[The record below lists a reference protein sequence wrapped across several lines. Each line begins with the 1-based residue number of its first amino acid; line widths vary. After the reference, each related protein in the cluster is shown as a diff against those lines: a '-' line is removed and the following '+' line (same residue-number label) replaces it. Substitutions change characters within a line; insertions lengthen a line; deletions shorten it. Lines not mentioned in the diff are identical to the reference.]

1 MRFNQ
6 PTQLVTAKCR
16 LEESP
21 EADRNRNTL
30 AISLNASYYS
40 LDELFPARV
49 GVNRAKVNG
58 MYNSVDELQRA
69 LNVQDYIAERGLSVA
84 IFLALK
90 TGKPLFLEG
99 DAGVGKTEIAKVLSA
114 LLDTDLIRMQC
125 YEGLDVNTAVY
136 EWNYAGQILHLRL
149 MEAEGLARI
158 DMERE
163 LFSDR
168 FLLKRPLLQAIEA
181 SENGR
186 APVLLIDELDRSD
199 EEFEAFLLELL
210 SHFQISIPELGTLKA
225 EAPPTVIVTSNRTRE
240 IHDALKRRCL
250 YYWIDY
256 PHFHKELQI
265 VARKAPDVPP
275 MLARQI
281 TAFIQD
287 MRSMELFKRP
297 GIAETLDWTAALIA
311 LDQNELA
318 LETVQDTL
326 GVILKY
332 QDDVEMLD
340 GETIRNMIERAKVEA
355 QRV

>member
-1 MRFNQ
+1 
-6 PTQLVTAKCR
+6 
-16 LEESP
+16 
-21 EADRNRNTL
+21 
-30 AISLNASYYS
+30 
-40 LDELFPARV
+40 
-49 GVNRAKVNG
+49 
-58 MYNSVDELQRA
+58 MYDSVDKLQA
-69 LNVQDYIAERGLSVA
+69 GLGGQDYIAERGLAVA
-84 IFLALK
+84 VFLALK

-99 DAGVGKTEIAKVLSA
+99 DAGVGKTEIAKTLAS
-114 LLDTDLIRMQC
+114 LLDTELIRMQC
-125 YEGLDVNTAVY
+125 YEGLDINTAVY

-149 MEAEGLARI
+149 MEAEGMARQ
-158 DMERE
+158 DMEGE
-163 LFSDR
+163 LFSER
-168 FLLKRPLLQAIEA
+168 FLLKRPLLQAVEA
-181 SENGR
+181 SKNGS

-210 SHFQISIPELGTLKA
+210 SDFQISIPELGTISA
-225 EAPPTVIVTSNRTRE
+225 ATPPIVVVTSNRTRE

-256 PHFHKELQI
+256 PHFHKELEI
-265 VARKAPDVPP
+265 VQRKAPDVPP

-287 MRSMELFKRP
+287 MRTLELFKKP
-297 GIAETLDWTAALIA
+297 GVAETLDWTAALIA

-340 GETIRNMIERAKVEA
+340 ATTIQNMIDRAKVEA
-355 QRV
+355 QRA

>member
-1 MRFNQ
+1 MF
-6 PTQLVTAKCR
+6 
-16 LEESP
+16 
-21 EADRNRNTL
+21 
-30 AISLNASYYS
+30 
-40 LDELFPARV
+40 F
-49 GVNRAKVNG
+49 
-58 MYNSVDELQRA
+58 NSVDELQRA
-69 LNVQDYIAERGLSVA
+69 LNQHDYIAERGLSVA

-99 DAGVGKTEIAKVLSA
+99 DAGVGKTEIAKVMSA
-114 LLDTDLIRMQC
+114 LLDTSLIRMQC

-149 MEAEGLARI
+149 MEAEGLARV
-158 DMERE
+158 DMEKE
-163 LFSDR
+163 IFSDR

-210 SHFQISIPELGTLKA
+210 SDFQISIPELGTLKA
-225 EAPPTVIVTSNRTRE
+225 KMPPTVIVTSNRTRE

-265 VARKAPDVPP
+265 VERKAPDVPP
-275 MLARQI
+275 LLARQI

>member
-1 MRFNQ
+1 MF
-6 PTQLVTAKCR
+6 
-16 LEESP
+16 
-21 EADRNRNTL
+21 
-30 AISLNASYYS
+30 
-40 LDELFPARV
+40 
-49 GVNRAKVNG
+49 
-58 MYNSVDELQRA
+58 NSVDELQQA
-69 LNVQDYIAERGLSVA
+69 LSEQDYIAERGLTVA
-84 IFLALK
+84 IYLALK

-125 YEGLDVNTAVY
+125 YEGLDINTAVY
-136 EWNYAGQILHLRL
+136 EWNYAGQILHMRL
-149 MEAEGLARI
+149 MESDGLQRA
-158 DMERE
+158 DMENE

-181 SENGR
+181 TEDGKP
-186 APVLLIDELDRSD
+186 PVLLIDELDRSD

-210 SHFQISIPELGTLKA
+210 SDFQISIPELGTISAKV
-225 EAPPTVIVTSNRTRE
+225 PPIVILTSNRTRE

-256 PHFHKELQI
+256 PHFRKELQI
-265 VARKAPDVPP
+265 VERKAPDVAP

-297 GIAETLDWTAALIA
+297 GVAETLDWTAALIA
-311 LDQNELA
+311 LDQNQLS

-332 QDDVEMLD
+332 QDDVELMDAQTIQTMLD
-340 GETIRNMIERAKVEA
+340 RAKVEA

>member
-1 MRFNQ
+1 MLSHR
-6 PTQLVTAKCR
+6 P
-16 LEESP
+16 
-21 EADRNRNTL
+21 
-30 AISLNASYYS
+30 
-40 LDELFPARV
+40 
-49 GVNRAKVNG
+49 RANHIKVNG
-58 MYNSVDELQRA
+58 MFNSVDELQRA
-69 LNVQDYIAERGLSVA
+69 LNQYDYIAERGLSVA

-114 LLDTDLIRMQC
+114 LLDTSLIRMQC

-149 MEAEGLARI
+149 MEAEGLARV
-158 DMERE
+158 DMEKE

-168 FLLKRPLLQAIEA
+168 FLLKRPLLQAIES

-210 SHFQISIPELGTLKA
+210 SDFQISIPELGTLKA
-225 EAPPTVIVTSNRTRE
+225 KMPPTVIVTSNRTRE

-265 VARKAPDVPP
+265 VERKAPDVPP
-275 MLARQI
+275 LLARQI

-355 QRV
+355 QRA

>member
-1 MRFNQ
+1 
-6 PTQLVTAKCR
+6 
-16 LEESP
+16 
-21 EADRNRNTL
+21 
-30 AISLNASYYS
+30 
-40 LDELFPARV
+40 
-49 GVNRAKVNG
+49 
-58 MYNSVDELQRA
+58 MYNSVDELQAA
-69 LNVQDYIAERGLSVA
+69 LNEQDYIAERGLSVA
-84 IFLALK
+84 IYLALK

-114 LLDTDLIRMQC
+114 ALSTDLIRMQC

-149 MEAEGLARI
+149 MEQEGLERGQ
-158 DMERE
+158 MEGE
-163 LFSDR
+163 LFSER
-168 FLLKRPLLQAIEA
+168 FLLKRPLLQAIEQ
-181 SENGR
+181 SRDGKT
-186 APVLLIDELDRSD
+186 PVLLIDELDRSD

-210 SHFQISIPELGTLKA
+210 SDFQISIPELGTISA
-225 EAPPTVIVTSNRTRE
+225 AIPPVVVVTSNRTRE

-250 YYWIDY
+250 YFWIDY
-256 PHFHKELQI
+256 PHFHKELNI
-265 VARKAPDVPP
+265 VERKAPDVAP

-311 LDQNELA
+311 LDQNELS

-340 GETIRNMIERAKVEA
+340 PTTIQNMIDRAKVEA
-355 QRV
+355 QRAYTP

>member
-1 MRFNQ
+1 
-6 PTQLVTAKCR
+6 
-16 LEESP
+16 
-21 EADRNRNTL
+21 
-30 AISLNASYYS
+30 
-40 LDELFPARV
+40 
-49 GVNRAKVNG
+49 
-58 MYNSVDELQRA
+58 MYNSVDELQAA
-69 LNVQDYIAERGLSVA
+69 LNEQDYIAERGLSVA
-84 IFLALK
+84 IYLALK

-114 LLDTDLIRMQC
+114 ALGTDLIRMQC

-149 MEAEGLARI
+149 MESEGLAR
-158 DMERE
+158 DTMENE
-163 LFSDR
+163 LFSER
-168 FLLKRPLLQAIEA
+168 FLLKRPLLQAIEQ
-181 SENGR
+181 SRDGK

-210 SHFQISIPELGTLKA
+210 SEYQVSIPELGTVKA
-225 EAPPTVIVTSNRTRE
+225 TVPPVVIVTSNRTRE

-250 YYWIDY
+250 YFWIDY

-265 VARKAPDVPP
+265 VERKAPDVAP

-311 LDQNELA
+311 LDQNELS

-340 GETIRNMIERAKVEA
+340 PTTIQNMIERAKVEA
-355 QRV
+355 QRAG

>member
-1 MRFNQ
+1 MTSR
-6 PTQLVTAKCR
+6 
-16 LEESP
+16 
-21 EADRNRNTL
+21 
-30 AISLNASYYS
+30 
-40 LDELFPARV
+40 
-49 GVNRAKVNG
+49 
-58 MYNSVDELQRA
+58 YNSVDELQLA
-69 LNVQDYIAERGLSVA
+69 LGEQDYIAERGLSVA
-84 IFLALK
+84 IYLALK

-114 LLDTDLIRMQC
+114 LLETPLIRMQC

-149 MEAEGLARI
+149 MESEGMAREA
-158 DMERE
+158 MEDE
-163 LFSDR
+163 LFSER
-168 FLLKRPLLQAIEA
+168 FLLKRPLLQAIEQ
-181 SENGR
+181 SRNGSS
-186 APVLLIDELDRSD
+186 PVLLIDELDRSD

-210 SHFQISIPELGTLKA
+210 SDFQITIPELGTIA
-225 EAPPTVIVTSNRTRE
+225 AGVPPVVVVTSNRTRE

-256 PHFHKELQI
+256 PHFRKELQI
-265 VARKAPDVPP
+265 VERKAPDVPP

-287 MRSMELFKRP
+287 MRSLELFKRP

-311 LDQNELA
+311 LDQNELS

-340 GETIRNMIERAKVEA
+340 ATTIQNMIERAKVEA
-355 QRV
+355 QRAG

>member
-1 MRFNQ
+1 M
-6 PTQLVTAKCR
+6 R
-16 LEESP
+16 LEGYGNE
-21 EADRNRNTL
+21 
-30 AISLNASYYS
+30 
-40 LDELFPARV
+40 
-49 GVNRAKVNG
+49 KVG
-58 MYNSVDELQRA
+58 MYNSVDDVQSA
-69 LNVQDYIAERGLSVA
+69 LDERDYIAERGLSVA

-99 DAGVGKTEIAKVLSA
+99 DAGVGKTEIAKVLADA
-114 LLDTDLIRMQC
+114 LSTQLIRMQC

-136 EWNYAGQILHLRL
+136 EWNYAGQILYLRL
-149 MEAEGLARI
+149 METEGLPREQLE
-158 DMERE
+158 DE
-163 LFSDR
+163 LFSER
-168 FLLKRPLLQAIEA
+168 FLLKRPLLQAIEQ
-181 SENGR
+181 SRTGV

-210 SHFQISIPELGTLKA
+210 SDFQISIPELGTVKA
-225 EAPPTVIVTSNRTRE
+225 AVPPVVVVTSNRTRE

-250 YYWIDY
+250 YFWIDY
-256 PHFHKELQI
+256 PHFHKELRI
-265 VARKAPDVPP
+265 VERKAPDVAP

-311 LDQNELA
+311 LDQNELS

-340 GETIRNMIERAKVEA
+340 PATIQNMIERAKVEA
-355 QRV
+355 QRA

>member
-1 MRFNQ
+1 MNC
-6 PTQLVTAKCR
+6 A
-16 LEESP
+16 
-21 EADRNRNTL
+21 
-30 AISLNASYYS
+30 YS
-40 LDELFPARV
+40 
-49 GVNRAKVNG
+49 
-58 MYNSVDELQRA
+58 SVDELQNA
-69 LNVQDYIAERGLSVA
+69 LSVQDYIADRGLAVA

-99 DAGVGKTEIAKVLSA
+99 DAGVGKTEVAKVLA
-114 LLDTDLIRMQC
+114 AQLDAELIRMQC
-125 YEGLDVNTAVY
+125 YEGLDINTAVY

-149 MEAEGLARI
+149 MEADGAARE
-158 DMERE
+158 DMESE
-163 LFSDR
+163 LFSER
-168 FLLKRPLLQAIEA
+168 FLLKRPLLQAIE
-181 SENGR
+181 SSVNGR

-210 SHFQISIPELGTLKA
+210 SDYQITIPELGTVKA
-225 EAPPTVIVTSNRTRE
+225 ASPPVVVVTSNRTRE

-256 PHFHKELQI
+256 PHFHKELEI
-265 VARKAPDVPP
+265 VQRKAPDVPP

-287 MRSMELFKRP
+287 MRTMELFKRP
-297 GIAETLDWTAALIA
+297 GVAETLDWTAALIA
-311 LDQNELA
+311 LDTRELA

-340 GETIRNMIERAKVEA
+340 AATIQNMIDRAKVEA
-355 QRV
+355 QRA

>member
-1 MRFNQ
+1 
-6 PTQLVTAKCR
+6 
-16 LEESP
+16 
-21 EADRNRNTL
+21 
-30 AISLNASYYS
+30 
-40 LDELFPARV
+40 
-49 GVNRAKVNG
+49 
-58 MYNSVDELQRA
+58 MYNSVDELQAA
-69 LNVQDYIAERGLSVA
+69 LNEQDYIAERGLSVA
-84 IFLALK
+84 IYLALK

-114 LLDTDLIRMQC
+114 ALATDLIRLQC

-136 EWNYAGQILHLRL
+136 EWNYAGQILHLRV
-149 MEAEGLARI
+149 MEGALGRVDTDRRHSPDTEGLAREA
-158 DMERE
+158 MEDE
-163 LFSDR
+163 LFSER
-168 FLLKRPLLQAIEA
+168 FLLKRPLLQAIEQ
-181 SENGR
+181 SRDGR

-199 EEFEAFLLELL
+199 EEFEAYLLELL
-210 SHFQISIPELGTLKA
+210 SDFQVSIPELGTIA
-225 EAPPTVIVTSNRTRE
+225 ATAPPAVVVTSNRTRE

-265 VARKAPDVPP
+265 VERKAPDVPP
-275 MLARQI
+275 MLARQV

-311 LDQNELA
+311 LDQNELS

-340 GETIRNMIERAKVEA
+340 PTTIQNMIDRANVEA
-355 QRV
+355 QRA

>member
-1 MRFNQ
+1 MNSR
-6 PTQLVTAKCR
+6 
-16 LEESP
+16 
-21 EADRNRNTL
+21 
-30 AISLNASYYS
+30 
-40 LDELFPARV
+40 
-49 GVNRAKVNG
+49 
-58 MYNSVDELQRA
+58 YNSVDELQLA
-69 LNVQDYIAERGLSVA
+69 LGEQDYIAERGLTVA
-84 IFLALK
+84 IYLALK

-99 DAGVGKTEIAKVLSA
+99 DAGVGKTEIAKVLAA
-114 LLDTDLIRMQC
+114 LLETQLIRMQC

-149 MEAEGLARI
+149 MEGARRHSPDSE
-158 DMERE
+158 DMSREAMEDE
-163 LFSDR
+163 LFSQR
-168 FLLKRPLLQAIEA
+168 FLLKRPLLQAIEQ
-181 SENGR
+181 SQDGS

-210 SHFQISIPELGTLKA
+210 SDFQITIPELGTIA
-225 EAPPTVIVTSNRTRE
+225 ANVPPVVVVTSNRTRE

-256 PHFHKELQI
+256 PHFRKELNI
-265 VARKAPDVPP
+265 VERKAPDVPP

-311 LDQNELA
+311 LDQNELS

-340 GETIRNMIERAKVEA
+340 ATTIQNMIERAKVEA
-355 QRV
+355 QRAG